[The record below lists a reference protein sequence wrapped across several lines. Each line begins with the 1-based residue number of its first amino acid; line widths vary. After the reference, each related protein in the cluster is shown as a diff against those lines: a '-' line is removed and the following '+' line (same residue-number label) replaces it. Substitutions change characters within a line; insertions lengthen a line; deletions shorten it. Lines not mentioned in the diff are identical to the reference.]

1 MRAGAAVRLR
11 RFAWIVALPFVW
23 TASTQAQRS
32 ETSPSARVAAARFV
46 PFYGEDA
53 RDGVDVRAFELDR
66 RPVTN
71 AEYLAFVRSA
81 PRWRRGEVPALFAD
95 ASYLSHWGGALEL
108 GEAGPQQPVTHVS
121 WFAARAYCAARGRRL
136 PTEAEWEVAARASAT
151 SVDASTDPDFVAQIL
166 AWYARPRRAALA
178 AVGSGE
184 PNVFGIY
191 DLHGLVW
198 EWVWD
203 FNASLVSGDDRQRGD
218 PAQTRVCGGAAI
230 GAADPGNYAAFM
242 RYAFR
247 SSLRAS
253 YTVPNLGFRCARD
266 LESPPARPRP

>member
-53 RDGVDVRAFELDR
+53 RDGGDVRAFELDR

-108 GEAGPQQPVTHVS
+108 GEAGPQQPVAHVS
-121 WFAARAYCAARGRRL
+121 WFAARAYCAAHKSPAG
-136 PTEAEWEVAARASAT
+136 P
-151 SVDASTDPDFVAQIL
+151 
-166 AWYARPRRAALA
+166 RAA
-178 AVGSGE
+178 
-184 PNVFGIY
+184 
-191 DLHGLVW
+191 H
-198 EWVWD
+198 
-203 FNASLVSGDDRQRGD
+203 RRRGD
-218 PAQTRVCGGAAI
+218 RFPRFDVLAHQGRENP
-230 GAADPGNYAAFM
+230 PGPFGERRKAH
-242 RYAFR
+242 
-247 SSLRAS
+247 
-253 YTVPNLGFRCARD
+253 
-266 LESPPARPRP
+266 